1 MLLDLAFMGALF
13 LLSIPLI
20 CGYFA
25 YTRGRSFWLWFT
37 LGLLLPGIAHL
48 ILVCLPDKSNP
59 LEKELEDI
67 RMANSMLG
75 TKPQTVAERRF
86 RKLITGKKHTISFSG
101 SIIRKGLAPVAEIW
115 IDNRSLLEQFIAH
128 EKLLKNY
135 QFEPLPIDL
144 VMPPSNHLLGEPV
157 APYRNPYKRSAIFVH
172 RNNAGV
178 ATAQIRVK
186 IEPHSEYIIWHDFVI
201 EHMGV
206 ERPLRRIKALVFNR
220 LQYIEA
226 LDYLADLEI
235 RA

>member
-1 MLLDLAFMGALF
+1 MLLDFALMGVLF

-25 YTRGRSFWLWFT
+25 HTHGRSFWLWFC
-37 LGLLLPGIAHL
+37 LGLFLPGIAHL

-59 LEKELEDI
+59 IERELENI
-67 RMANSMLG
+67 RIENSLLG
-75 TKPQTVAERRF
+75 TRPQSDVEKRF
-86 RKLITGKKHTISFSG
+86 RKLIKSKKHTIRFSG
-101 SIIRKGLAPVAEIW
+101 CIVREGATAAQIW
-115 IDNRSLLEQFIAH
+115 IDERSLLEQFMTS

-144 VMPPSNHLLGEPV
+144 IMPPSNHLLGEPV
-157 APYRNPYKRSAIFVH
+157 APYQNYYKRSAIFVH
-172 RNNAGV
+172 RNDAGV

-186 IEPHSEYIIWHDFVI
+186 IEPQVEYIIWHDFVL